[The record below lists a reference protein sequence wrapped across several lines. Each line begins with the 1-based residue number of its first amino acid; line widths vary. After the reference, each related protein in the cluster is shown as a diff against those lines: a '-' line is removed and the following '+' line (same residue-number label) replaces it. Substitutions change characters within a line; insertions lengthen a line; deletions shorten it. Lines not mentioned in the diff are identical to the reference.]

1 MAKIKLI
8 IESNREYDMSARG
21 VALGIYSYYPP
32 GPWVSRIVDFI
43 SDANKKLIEKGAK
56 KRCLQCKI
64 TKMDGPRAE
73 LIIKGKKEDIL
84 LAANTYLAKSKILEN
99 FTVTIK

>member
-8 IESNREYDMSARG
+8 IESNKEYDMSDRG
-21 VALGIYSYYPP
+21 MILGIYSYCPP
-32 GPWVSRIVDFI
+32 GPWVSRIVEFI
-43 SDANKKLIEKGAK
+43 SDANAKLTEKGAK
-56 KRCLQCKI
+56 KHCMQCKV

-73 LIIKGKKEDIL
+73 LIIKGKKEVIL
-84 LAANTYLAKSKILEN
+84 LAANTYLAKSKILES